1 VSEYPGLASYL
12 RCRDLL
18 FVRVKGR
25 RVEFMNPGAGE
36 RRTIDL
42 CLGHRW
48 QGFPMPGGGY
58 HRIGR
63 CQPFLWTAKD

>member
-1 VSEYPGLASYL
+1 MSEYPGLASCL

-25 RVEFMNPGAGE
+25 RIDLMNPGPGVRA
-36 RRTIDL
+36 TIVR
-42 CLGHRW
+42 CLGRNW

-58 HRIGR
+58 HRIDR
-63 CQPFLWTAKD
+63 CQAYRWTSV